1 MPEFEQTYTNR
12 EESKKLLELG
22 LPIDT
27 SDCYYY
33 EDGFDAVPI
42 FWTVRAGY
50 RNWDDKT
57 PCWTVGRLI
66 QIYSKVTH
74 LMSPNL
80 SNLGTLNDM
89 ICEISK
95 QKKSGVDFSNQE
107 NYEKRF

>member
-1 MPEFEQTYTNR
+1 MLDFEQTYTNR

-74 LMSPNL
+74 LMCTDL
-80 SNLGTLNDM
+80 YELGTLNDV
-89 ICEISK
+89 ICEIEK
-95 QKKSGVDFSNQE
+95 EVGYGTDFSDLKKYNK
-107 NYEKRF
+107 Y